1 MILKEEFLLIWI
13 EFVENDPVF
22 QAGVGIF
29 KLKGNDL
36 VKSALAVDM
45 QVTRPSQQV
54 HRKYNTHQAEV
65 MIPVEVADK
74 DVIDLGGPAPEALH
88 LDLGGLTAIDQEM
101 LISNGKKL
109 GGMVPPIC
117 GRS

>member
-1 MILKEEFLLIWI
+1 
-13 EFVENDPVF
+13 
-22 QAGVGIF
+22 
-29 KLKGNDL
+29 
-36 VKSALAVDM
+36 
-45 QVTRPSQQV
+45 
-54 HRKYNTHQAEV
+54 
-65 MIPVEVADK
+65 MIPVGMADK